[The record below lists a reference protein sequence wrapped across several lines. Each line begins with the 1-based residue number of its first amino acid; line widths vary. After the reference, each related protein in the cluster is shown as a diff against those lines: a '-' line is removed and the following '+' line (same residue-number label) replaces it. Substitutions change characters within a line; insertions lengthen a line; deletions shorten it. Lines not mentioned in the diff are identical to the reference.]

1 MEGRRAAAR
10 PVAKLNSGVW
20 RVVRHNLASHVGHT
34 CWCACLAMLIS
45 TEGGWVCQWLG
56 VPVGGCGTRSVG
68 RRQAAWVCMPSL
80 FSGPLADR
88 LYHCHCLARRTPDA
102 VSGGLLAVVVGWGG
116 GAAGGGGSGGC
127 RRGMLRIWPPVGTHL
142 ALPLHTSHAITAIT
156 MHLCLLLGARG
167 ARLRGA
173 GWVGGQC
180 GRCPTSGMPPQP
192 AGRRQHH
199 AVDPVA
205 DSPCVCCVTM
215 AGGWVHCHHGMW
227 LNTPLNRRGG
237 GPAGIRPCSCRGG
250 GLAIDVI
257 IHPCSLPVCMPWGVG
272 GWWGVLGD
280 LAGWA
285 PTRGCEL
292 PRSAQPAAPR

>member
-1 MEGRRAAAR
+1 
-10 PVAKLNSGVW
+10 
-20 RVVRHNLASHVGHT
+20 
-34 CWCACLAMLIS
+34 
-45 TEGGWVCQWLG
+45 
-56 VPVGGCGTRSVG
+56 
-68 RRQAAWVCMPSL
+68 
-80 FSGPLADR
+80 
-88 LYHCHCLARRTPDA
+88 
-102 VSGGLLAVVVGWGG
+102 
-116 GAAGGGGSGGC
+116 
-127 RRGMLRIWPPVGTHL
+127 MLRIWPPVGTHL